1 MGYQQ
6 AERILPLILLVGE
19 KSPTFYLFTIK
30 YNNIMII
37 NPNLTQFEIVVSI
50 ATAVVL
56 IVGIAN
62 FVWEISLNHCND

>member
-1 MGYQQ
+1 MKYLQ
-6 AERILPLILLVGE
+6 IDSIVGE

-62 FVWEISLNHCND
+62 FIWEISLNHCND